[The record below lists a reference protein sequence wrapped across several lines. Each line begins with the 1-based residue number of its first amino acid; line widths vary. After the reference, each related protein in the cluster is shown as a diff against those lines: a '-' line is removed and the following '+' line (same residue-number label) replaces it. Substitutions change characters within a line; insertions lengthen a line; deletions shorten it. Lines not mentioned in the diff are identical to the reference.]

1 MPIIGQCLSQLLE
14 KGGLFSC
21 DDGDVVVGGGG
32 IDCHRSNCPPT

>member
-21 DDGDVVVGGGG
+21 DDGDGGGGGG